1 MDHLLKAHAPIPHAG
16 WEQIEEEAKQ
26 RLKTYLGAR
35 KLVEF
40 DGPAGWARSA
50 IDLGRVASV
59 GGPCEGVSACTRR
72 VKTLVEIRAEFR
84 VSRRELED
92 AERGATDIELDDLD
106 RAAEQIALAEDL
118 AIFQGYDEG
127 GIEGIIGLSPHP
139 RIPLG
144 PEAERYPNAM
154 AKAVDVLRQSGIG
167 GPYGLAVGPSEYTR
181 VIETTEHGGYPLLDH
196 LRQILGGPVVWTPG
210 LEGAV
215 VLSVRGEGDFVFYCG
230 QDISIGYLD
239 HDAQSVRLYFEE
251 SFTFRVNQPD
261 AAVALTTAG
270 P

>member
-144 PEAERYPNAM
+144 PEAGTVWR
-154 AKAVDVLRQSGIG
+154 SGRAST
-167 GPYGLAVGPSEYTR
+167 PASSRRPSTGATPCS
-181 VIETTEHGGYPLLDH
+181 TT
-196 LRQILGGPVVWTPG
+196 
-210 LEGAV
+210 
-215 VLSVRGEGDFVFYCG
+215 SVRFSAAPSYGRRDSKVPSCSACAERATSSSTADRTYRSATSTMTRKASGS
-230 QDISIGYLD
+230 ISRR
-239 HDAQSVRLYFEE
+239 ASRSV
-251 SFTFRVNQPD
+251 
-261 AAVALTTAG
+261 
-270 P
+270 

>member
-1 MDHLLKAHAPIPHAG
+1 M
-16 WEQIEEEAKQ
+16 
-26 RLKTYLGAR
+26 
-35 KLVEF
+35 
-40 DGPAGWARSA
+40 
-50 IDLGRVASV
+50 
-59 GGPCEGVSACTRR
+59 SACTRR
-72 VKTLVEIRAEFR
+72 VKTLVELRAEFR

-92 AERGATDIELDDLD
+92 AERGAPDIELEDLD

-118 AIFQGYDEG
+118 AIFQGYQGG

-139 RIPLG
+139 HIPLG

-167 GPYGLAVGPSEYTR
+167 GPYGLAVGPNEYTR
-181 VIETTEHGGYPLLDH
+181 IIETTEHGGYPLLDH

-251 SFTFRVNQPD
+251 SFSFRVNQPD